1 MKLIKFLL
9 LGTVFGIIMTKS
21 EVISWYRIYEM
32 FRFESFHM
40 YGIIGSAVVLGAI
53 FVFISK
59 KKKMKSMN
67 GESLQLWEYKKGWIG
82 YLVGGIIFGLGWAL
96 TGACPGPLF
105 VLVGNGFTVILVA
118 IAAALVGTLAYGILK
133 DKLPH

>member
-9 LGTVFGIIMTKS
+9 LGIVFGIIMTKS

-40 YGIIGSAVVLGAI
+40 YGIIGSAVVIGAI
-53 FVFISK
+53 FVMIARK
-59 KKKMKSMN
+59 NKMTAAGGKPM
-67 GESLQLWEYKKGWIG
+67 QLRDYKKGWIS
-82 YLVGGIIFGLGWAL
+82 YLVGGTIFGLGWAM

-105 VLVGNGFTVILVA
+105 VLVGNGFTVMLVA
-118 IAAALVGTLAYGILK
+118 IVAALFGTLLYGILR